1 MTDTAG
7 APLAPPTRGKNQELW
22 VGLFVILGGAVT
34 LFLLFTLTDAAM
46 FRGRYV
52 VSSVVPSAGG
62 VRKGDPVQVL
72 GVNVGRVQKFTIYEK
87 SVDIRLEIEGE
98 YTFPAD
104 SKVELA
110 SASMLGGM
118 VARIVPGKSTQVARE
133 GTILPGFVPDD
144 IMTQAEQVAGEANKT
159 MGRVQSLLSDSL
171 IKNTDESAAELNTL
185 LKRLSAIALEQQK
198 QLKDVTASMKVA
210 SDNLAKAT
218 SREEID
224 RAMKNLDS
232 VSASANRTATTVE
245 NSTKSLD
252 AVLGRMNRGEGTL
265 GKMSVDD
272 SLFVN
277 LNKTLESVNATSLE
291 MKSLMA
297 DLKANPKK
305 YLKVSVF

>member
-1 MTDTAG
+1 MTDTVG

-98 YTFPAD
+98 YTFPVD

-118 VARIVPGKSTQVARE
+118 VARIVPGKSPEMAKE

-144 IMTQAEQVAGEANKT
+144 IMTQANQVAGEANKT
-159 MGRVQSLLSDSL
+159 MARVQSLLSDSV
-171 IKNTDESAAELNTL
+171 IKNTDESVAELNTL
-185 LKRLSAIALEQQK
+185 LKRLSAIAVEQQK

-210 SDNLAKAT
+210 SDNLAKA
-218 SREEID
+218 
-224 RAMKNLDS
+224 
-232 VSASANRTATTVE
+232 
-245 NSTKSLD
+245 
-252 AVLGRMNRGEGTL
+252 
-265 GKMSVDD
+265 
-272 SLFVN
+272 
-277 LNKTLESVNATSLE
+277 
-291 MKSLMA
+291 
-297 DLKANPKK
+297 
-305 YLKVSVF
+305 